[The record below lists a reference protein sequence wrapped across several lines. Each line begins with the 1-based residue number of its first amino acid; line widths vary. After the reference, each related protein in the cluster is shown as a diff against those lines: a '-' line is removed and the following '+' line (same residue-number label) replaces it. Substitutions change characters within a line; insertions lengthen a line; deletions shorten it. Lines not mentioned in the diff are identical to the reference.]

1 MEIKALK
8 PEHYEQGAELLALC
22 FDRNL
27 QDMKALLTWLEKMGQ
42 IVAWGA
48 WDGDKLV
55 AQYTSLLRQLCVAG
69 KPILGGMSINMAVH
83 PDYRGRGLVK
93 QVSAPVYSEVQ
104 TYGATIGFGFS
115 NAEGVQVDKHS
126 KGYGYQVL
134 GEMQSLVSYL
144 PGDRCR
150 AIHITDE
157 FPVDSHFACIN
168 SRQEGIR
175 FQKTMDTFRTR
186 YAQHPFRQ
194 YKYGIWY
201 ENNEI
206 SGVVVYREIKRYGI
220 RGISL
225 MDACGQDMT
234 QLIRRWG
241 CTMRNRGFRFIH
253 TVATPEARL
262 AEILREYYPT
272 INLPYVQTP
281 YYLTLRSLCEEVEG
295 SIALFENW
303 DLIGGD
309 IL

>member
-1 MEIKALK
+1 MEFRALK
-8 PEHYEQGAELLALC
+8 QENYNQWAGLLAVC
-22 FDRNL
+22 FDRNR
-27 QDMKALLTWLEKMGQ
+27 QDMKALLGWLEQMGQ

-55 AQYTSLLRQLCVAG
+55 AQYTSLLRHLSFG
-69 KPILGGMSINMAVH
+69 EKTISGGMSINMAVH

-93 QVSAPVYSEVQ
+93 QVSAPVYEEVRAS
-104 TYGATIGFGFS
+104 GASIGFGFS

-126 KGYGYQVL
+126 KGYNYQVI
-134 GEMQSLVSYL
+134 GEMQSLLSYL
-144 PGDRCR
+144 PKGHCR
-150 AIHITDE
+150 AIQITDE
-157 FPVDSHFACIN
+157 FPLDIHFACVN
-168 SRQEGIR
+168 SRRDGIR
-175 FQKTMDTFRTR
+175 FQKTMNSFRTR

-225 MDACGQDMT
+225 MDACGLNME

-241 CTMRNRGFRFIH
+241 CTMRNRGFHFIH

-262 AEILREYYPT
+262 AQILHEYYPT

-281 YYLTLRSLCEEVEG
+281 YYLTLRNLHSKLEN
-295 SIALFENW
+295 SIELFENW